1 MMLLALVAR
10 SWIGASYPWM
20 PDSTGRTQFE
30 LWVDPYYTAINATRA
45 LVRAPIPRLDTEIE
59 GGVYWWLMERLLF
72 PRDLLLEASVNPL
85 PVGGWGLRRFAPQA
99 WEDARLGD
107 LRLVPAVT
115 KGFPEPWALSLFLG
129 NVVNL
134 VSGTDTT
141 AVHGVGYSGL
151 LVSWGAWHLVENR
164 LVRDDWF
171 ETEVKLKGDD
181 LQPRRKL
188 TWSFRAGWREHL
200 HPDIRDALYVSVARR
215 RTDFDVSGL
224 DPLRNASLEA
234 RIDFDRS
241 GLPRPRPLRW
251 NALVGK
257 KFPSRSGSWAFAVAT
272 GVEQEVGTGYDG
284 ALRDRAPRGWAFLL
298 RPNVEW

>member
-1 MMLLALVAR
+1 MILLGLVVR

-30 LWVDPYYTAINATRA
+30 LWVDPYYTAVNATRA

-59 GGVYWWLMERLLF
+59 GGVYWWLMERLLS

-85 PVGGWGLRRFAPQA
+85 PVGGWGMRRFAPGA
-99 WEDARLGD
+99 WEEARLDD

-115 KGFPEPWALSLFLG
+115 KGFPEPWALSVFLG

-134 VSGTDTT
+134 VSGPDTT

-171 ETEVKLKGDD
+171 ETELKLKGDD

-188 TWSFRAGWREHL
+188 TWSFRAGCREHL
-200 HPDIRDALYVSVARR
+200 HPDIRDALYLSVARR
-215 RTDFDVSGL
+215 RTDVDVSGL
-224 DPLRNASLEA
+224 DPLRNASVEA

-257 KFPSRSGSWAFAVAT
+257 KFPNRSGSWAFALAA